1 MIVVANCL
9 CAPRELGAWIE
20 QMFGLVPSTVNDVPG
35 FRELHLRKVGPEEIN
50 CIYVDLTIWDDRSCF
65 ENWRGSE
72 AFEMAH
78 MQAKREGEKF
88 RSLHPLRYV
97 FDIEGSLDIELLD
110 GLLLEKLSTVY
121 STGIS
126 SHSWFSEVLAIVPNS
141 EAVG

>member
-1 MIVVANCL
+1 
-9 CAPRELGAWIE
+9 
-20 QMFGLVPSTVNDVPG
+20 MFGLVPSTVNGVPG
-35 FRELHLRKVGPEEIN
+35 FRELHLRKVGPEETN
-50 CIYVDLTIWDDRSCF
+50 CVYVDLTIWDDRSCF

-72 AFEMAH
+72 AFAMAH

-97 FDIEGSLDIELLD
+97 FDIGGSLDIELLD

-126 SHSWFSEVLAIVPNS
+126 SQSWFSEVLAIVPHS
-141 EAVG
+141 EAVR